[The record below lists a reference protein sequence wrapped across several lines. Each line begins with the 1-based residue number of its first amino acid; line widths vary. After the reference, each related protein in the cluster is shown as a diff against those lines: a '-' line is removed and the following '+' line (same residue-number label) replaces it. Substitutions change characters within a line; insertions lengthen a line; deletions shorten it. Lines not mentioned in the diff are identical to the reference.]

1 MTLREF
7 FDYLNE
13 HPLVIV
19 GYFLVVPLIA
29 VLAGWTS
36 RGGGGEQSPWKY
48 LYSAL
53 TYAVCIPGIF
63 SVALSVY
70 LFLFERGGSILNT
83 NLLTQVVPVV
93 SMVLTLSVIRQN
105 ARFDAIP
112 GFGKLSSLMMTI
124 GAVFMLMYLLD
135 RTHLIAFVWMPVQ
148 YLLLIVVGLLL
159 VFRYGFRQ
167 LIA

>member
-7 FDYLNE
+7 FDFLGE

-19 GYFLVVPLIA
+19 GYFLLVP
-29 VLAGWTS
+29 VLALFAGWAG
-36 RGGGGEQSPWKY
+36 RGAGNSSPWKY
-48 LYSAL
+48 LYAL
-53 TYAVCIPGIF
+53 IVYAVCIPGIF

-83 NLLTQVVPVV
+83 NLLTQVVPVI
-93 SMVLTLSVIRQN
+93 SMLLTLGLVRQN
-105 ARFDAIP
+105 ADFEQLP

-135 RTHLIAFVWMPVQ
+135 RTHIIAFVRVPVH
-148 YLLLIVVGLLL
+148 YLILIVVGMLL
-159 VFRYGFRQ
+159 VLRYGFRQ
-167 LIA
+167 MIS